1 MLSKYLL
8 PPDVFIRHW
17 LIVGEIKNNGIKQS
31 SGVSLLDVGGSLGE
45 IRKFLP
51 NIKVVTTDVATG
63 ADIIYD
69 GKKLPFKKEE
79 YDYVVSIDTLEHVP
93 ADSRL
98 NLIGQMADIAKRKM
112 ILIAPF
118 ASVEHEKYEKKLVE
132 KYNLAKQTIPRYLL
146 EHRKYG
152 LIASVQLDEVSKK
165 YSSAVRKLVGRVW
178 LDKLNFAVHLFEIN
192 SGKVN
197 RLIYYLKF
205 IWNFVINIIS
215 PLIIINADKNTASR
229 VIIVIDKSK

>member
-17 LIVGEIKNNGIKQS
+17 LIAGEIKNNGIKQS

-51 NIKVVTTDVATG
+51 NIKVVTTDVAAG
-63 ADIIYD
+63 ADVIYD
-69 GKKLPFKKEE
+69 GRKLPFKKEE

-98 NLIGQMADIAKRKM
+98 NLIGQMTDIAKRKM

-132 KYNLAKQTIPRYLL
+132 KYNLAKQTVPRYLL

-152 LIASVQLDEVSKK
+152 LITQAQFSDVSDK
-165 YSSAVRKLVGRVW
+165 YSSAICSLVGRVW
-178 LDKLNFAVHLFEIN
+178 LHRLNIAVHMFEIRAGN
-192 SGKVN
+192 IN
-197 RLIYYLKF
+197 RFIYF
-205 IWNFVINIIS
+205 
-215 PLIIINADKNTASR
+215 
-229 VIIVIDKSK
+229 

>member
-132 KYNLAKQTIPRYLL
+132 KYNLAKQTVPRYLL

-152 LIASVQLDEVSKK
+152 LLTQVQLSDVSDK
-165 YSSAVRKLVGRVW
+165 YSSAICSLVGRIW
-178 LDKLNFAVHLFEIN
+178 LDRLNFAVHMFEIKA
-192 SGKVN
+192 GKLN
-197 RLIYYLKF
+197 RIIYFLKF
-205 IWNFVINIIS
+205 IWNIILNLSS
-215 PLIIINADKNTASR
+215 PLIIFNQNKISASR
-229 VIIVIDKSK
+229 ALIVIDNLK